1 MRSSF
6 ACLSKERMLHN
17 NQVVLGT
24 TPIAS
29 KGSVAGWSGDQ
40 EVWVEGQ
47 GRRARS
53 QKFNRIDVGRFCFW
67 KELEAQE

>member
-1 MRSSF
+1 MS
-6 ACLSKERMLHN
+6 
-17 NQVVLGT
+17 
-24 TPIAS
+24 PIAPLQKRVS
-29 KGSVAGWSGDQ
+29 IGRGSDYGTPPAVEGSVAGWSGDQ

-53 QKFNRIDVGRFCFW
+53 QKFNRIDVGRFSFW